1 MFWNPSHASEVTISS
16 DTSECAGHACDC
28 LRSSWLLVEVRSQAC
43 LRRLRL
49 LRSHF
54 TSPLFAIDIN
64 LDLMKIAL
72 MIFYDEIVLS
82 STRILRFIVFSLAF
96 YEIIRQK
103 PRGNIRRE
111 SSCWWLYYGDL
122 NSFFHSSKRNILLRL
137 WWTIS
142 QSDQQHTFT
151 TATSAEKSSSIN
163 DTTTRFSGSLLKSL
177 SSLFTKL
184 SCLFVEISSRLFAH
198 SVN

>member
-1 MFWNPSHASEVTISS
+1 MPRRWIDVLKSFSRKQSHDSLRHVENVPVMLCSS
-16 DTSECAGHACDC
+16 ANFSAAGG
-28 LRSSWLLVEVRSQAC
+28 SWSQAC

-82 STRILRFIVFSLAF
+82 STRIWRFIVFSFAF

-103 PRGNIRRE
+103 PRGNICCE

-122 NSFFHSSKRNILLRL
+122 NSFFHSSKRNILFHL

-151 TATSAEKSSSIN
+151 TATSAEKKFIN
-163 DTTTRFSGSLLKSL
+163 QWHDDSFFG
-177 SSLFTKL
+177 FP
-184 SCLFVEISSRLFAH
+184 A
-198 SVN
+198 